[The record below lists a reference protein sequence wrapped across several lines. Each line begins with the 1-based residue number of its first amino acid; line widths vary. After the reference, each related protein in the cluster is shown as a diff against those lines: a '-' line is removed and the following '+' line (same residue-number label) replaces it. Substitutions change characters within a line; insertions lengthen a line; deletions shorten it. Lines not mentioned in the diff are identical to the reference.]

1 MSRSQRIVHRPAR
14 TTRHLGE
21 QQARTVEAPPTLGQ
35 GSSGG
40 LMQSLLPVTGV
51 LGSVAMMTVVRNGL
65 FMVVGAALL
74 VVTIAGG
81 LGMALSQRGRTG
93 RERRK
98 QRDRYLDYLERLR
111 EDFAATERTL
121 RAEAGT
127 LDPPGDALVDCVRDP
142 ARLWERR
149 RTDRDFLQVRC
160 GTGRIPAVP
169 ASVAQQG
176 SAMDP
181 PDPFMMAE
189 AQALVRR
196 FALMPD
202 MPLTVPLDQVG
213 NVSIVGDREGVVAV
227 ARSLM
232 LQAAVFHA
240 PEDVEMAACFPPDA
254 IADWQ
259 WLSWLPHT
267 VDPDRREGPHPFRRI
282 ADTPAH
288 LAELMVSDLAA
299 RTKWAGEARRGSI
312 GYDDTRRLTQ
322 RMLVLHDT
330 YGQVATEVR
339 GADDSLAARDL
350 GVTVL
355 HLVAD
360 RMQEPSSVGVRVT
373 VEGGRVR
380 VEDLRGQQPLTADG
394 YLGGHRHRPGRGH
407 RPDAG
412 TAAAVQGVRGRGR
425 ARG

>member
-1 MSRSQRIVHRPAR
+1 MSTIVHRPAR

-21 QQARTVEAPPTLGQ
+21 QQPRTVEAPPTLGQ
-35 GSSGG
+35 GQSSGM
-40 LMQSLLPVTGV
+40 MQSLLPITGV
-51 LGSVAMMTVVRNGL
+51 LGSVAMMTVMRSGL
-65 FMVVGAALL
+65 FMVVGAVLL

-81 LGMALSQRGRTG
+81 VGMALSQRGRTG

-98 QRDRYLDYLERLR
+98 QRERYLDYLERLR

-169 ASVAQQG
+169 ASVDQQG

-213 NVSIVGDREGVVAV
+213 NVSIVGDREGVVSV
-227 ARSLM
+227 ARALM

-240 PEDVEMAACFPPDA
+240 G
-254 IADWQ
+254 
-259 WLSWLPHT
+259 S
-267 VDPDRREGPHPFRRI
+267 
-282 ADTPAH
+282 
-288 LAELMVSDLAA
+288 
-299 RTKWAGEARRGSI
+299 RTRPRTW
-312 GYDDTRRLTQ
+312 
-322 RMLVLHDT
+322 
-330 YGQVATEVR
+330 
-339 GADDSLAARDL
+339 
-350 GVTVL
+350 
-355 HLVAD
+355 
-360 RMQEPSSVGVRVT
+360 PS
-373 VEGGRVR
+373 
-380 VEDLRGQQPLTADG
+380 
-394 YLGGHRHRPGRGH
+394 
-407 RPDAG
+407 
-412 TAAAVQGVRGRGR
+412 
-425 ARG
+425 